1 MVSTAARLGRPLGEP
16 GGHRVRRGALA
27 LVVAVLALPA
37 GCTRTKTLDG
47 PGLNSAL
54 ASDLS
59 QRLGV
64 QNITVSCPADQP
76 AEAGHTFDCTATNP
90 DGTTITLHVT
100 ESDDQGNVTY
110 EVARGG

>member
-1 MVSTAARLGRPLGEP
+1 
-16 GGHRVRRGALA
+16 VRKGALV

-47 PGLNSAL
+47 PSLNSVL

-64 QNITVSCPADQP
+64 QSMTVSCPADQP

-100 ESDDQGNVTY
+100 ESDDQGKVTY
-110 EVARGG
+110 EVAGGG

>member
-1 MVSTAARLGRPLGEP
+1 
-16 GGHRVRRGALA
+16 VRRGALV

-47 PGLNSAL
+47 AGLNSAL
-54 ASDLS
+54 ATDLS

-64 QNITVSCPADQP
+64 QSVTVSCPGDQP
-76 AEAGHTFDCTATNP
+76 AEAGHAFDCTATNP

-110 EVARGG
+110 EVAGGG

>member
-1 MVSTAARLGRPLGEP
+1 MRKGTLVM
-16 GGHRVRRGALA
+16 
-27 LVVAVLALPA
+27 VVAILAFPA
-37 GCTRTKTLDG
+37 GCTRTNTLDG

-59 QRLGV
+59 QKLGV
-64 QNITVSCPADQP
+64 QGITVSCPADEL

-100 ESDDQGNVTY
+100 ESDDQGHVTY
-110 EVARGG
+110 AVTGGG